1 MDSIKYLHFEIS
13 TSKEGD
19 YKVPFL
25 QLISAMNLSQESEI
39 ESLKLAVLPTIMCT
53 AAGLGKLAKLKE
65 AIALVSFFSF
75 FCGPTSVIRVYAI
88 RTKKQHTK
96 IT

>member
-1 MDSIKYLHFEIS
+1 MSLFNRFFMDSIKYLHFEIS

-19 YKVPFL
+19 YKVPFF

-65 AIALVSFFSF
+65 AIALVSLFSIF
-75 FCGPTSVIRVYAI
+75 VALLALLEYMP
-88 RTKKQHTK
+88 
-96 IT
+96 